1 MGISQ
6 RGLGAAGGC
15 NTVETVGEATTARFW
30 NRKGLIMANGTHVYV
45 VESTAKFHV
54 TNEEVRK
61 FSLKTGER
69 ISKELFNK
77 IIAERKKK

>member
-1 MGISQ
+1 
-6 RGLGAAGGC
+6 
-15 NTVETVGEATTARFW
+15 
-30 NRKGLIMANGTHVYV
+30 MANGTHVYV